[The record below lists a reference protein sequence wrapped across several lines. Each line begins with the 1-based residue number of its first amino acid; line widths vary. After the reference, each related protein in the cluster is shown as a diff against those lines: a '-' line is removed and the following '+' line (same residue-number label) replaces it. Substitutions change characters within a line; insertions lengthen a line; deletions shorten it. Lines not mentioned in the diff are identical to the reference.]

1 MIRVLVTVLFCVV
14 GVQRIAA
21 AELDCVDLT
30 NLDVESLAHYEFD
43 ARGEDASLTALDGSR
58 TYTTGEVRIVVQ
70 PIFDL
75 EKPAEDRWLYRQADR
90 WHRDTRPSVIGQAI
104 LFRTGT
110 PVQLATLRESER
122 ILRSKPYLYDARI
135 VPRRVCGDRL
145 DVDVVTRDVW
155 TLTPDGDFSR
165 LGGDSEYGFG
175 ILDTN
180 VWGSGRM
187 LAVSFS
193 KETDRTGTSVEF
205 ADSNVLGS
213 RVALDAFVEANT
225 DGSRQVLDIGQPF
238 YSLDATRAWGA
249 RTELD
254 NQQQGLYLFGDKY
267 AEFRQKLRQFGVSA
281 GISAGERD
289 AKTWRWL
296 AGFTYEERT
305 FSDVGGEVPPDPFPV
320 DRTLSYPWVGFESI
334 QDRFDT
340 TVNVDRIDR
349 TEDIHLGRQY
359 SARLGYSSGALG
371 GDGVGRLVLNSEYDD
386 ASRLGGRQLLLYGG
400 SLDSYWNFDTN
411 AVEEMIASLH
421 ADYRLPQ
428 STHFTFAASI
438 KTKYVANLTADMQL
452 LGGAETGL
460 RGYPSR
466 YQAGD
471 RSYRVSVEERYFP
484 DIYIARVVRVG
495 FAVFVDAGR
504 TWFSDDPNDAGYGT
518 LADIGFGLRFESTRT
533 QRDRVLHLDFAFPLV
548 DGPDVSGMEILLQVK
563 DRL

>member
-1 MIRVLVTVLFCVV
+1 M
-14 GVQRIAA
+14 QRAAA
-21 AELDCVDLT
+21 AEVDCVDLT
-30 NLDVESLAHYEFD
+30 NLDLEGLAHYEFD
-43 ARGEDASLTALDGSR
+43 PRGEDASLTALDKSR
-58 TYTTGEVRIVVQ
+58 TYVTGEVRVVVQ

-75 EKPAEDRWLYRQADR
+75 EKPAEDRWLYRQANR
-90 WHRDTRPSVIGQAI
+90 WHRDTRPTVIRHAI
-104 LFRTGT
+104 LFRTGMA
-110 PVQLATLRESER
+110 VQASTLRETER

-135 VPRRVCGDRL
+135 VPRRLCGDRL

-165 LGGDSEYGFG
+165 LGGDNEYGFG
-175 ILDTN
+175 VLDTN

-187 LAVSFS
+187 LSLFFT
-193 KETDRTGTSVEF
+193 KETDRNGTGVEF
-205 ADSNVLGS
+205 ADANVLGS
-213 RVALDAFVEANT
+213 RVALDALAEANT
-225 DGSRQVLDIGQPF
+225 DGSRQVLDVGQPF
-238 YSLDATRAWGA
+238 YSLDATRAWGV
-249 RTELD
+249 RTEID

-267 AEFRQKLRQFGVSA
+267 AEFRQKLRQFGVRA
-281 GISAGERD
+281 GTSAGEHG

-296 AGFTYEERT
+296 AGYTYEERT

-320 DRTLSYPWVGFESI
+320 DRTLSYPWFGFESI
-334 QDRFDT
+334 EDRFDT
-340 TVNVDRIDR
+340 AVNVDRIDR
-349 TEDIHLGRQY
+349 TEDIHLGREY
-359 SARLGYSSGALG
+359 NALLGWSSGSLG
-371 GDGVGRLVLNSEYDD
+371 GDGVSRLVLRSGYDD
-386 ASRLGGRQLLLYGG
+386 ASRLDRDQLLMYGA

-411 AVEEMIASLH
+411 AVEELTASIH

-428 STHFTFAASI
+428 SNHFTFAASI
-438 KTKYVANLTADMQL
+438 KTKYVANLPADMQL

-471 RSYRVSVEERYFP
+471 RSYRVSLEERYFP
-484 DIYIARVVRVG
+484 DIYIARLVRVG
-495 FAVFVDAGR
+495 FALFADAGR